1 MILLELIWGFF
12 RVGLFTFGGGYAAI
26 PLIRDIVL
34 TNGWLTEAEVTYL
47 IAICEST
54 PGPIMVNMA
63 TYVGS
68 TQAGILGSAL
78 ATLAVV
84 TPSFCIILLI
94 SSLLK
99 NVLKN
104 RYVQAAMDGMKPCI
118 VGIILATGIYMAAG
132 NCLGSVSALAVDWKA
147 VLITVALA
155 AAMAA
160 WQWLKKKKMSPIL
173 LIVLSAVLGILA
185 YGIQ

>member
-1 MILLELIWGFF
+1 MILLELLWGFF

-34 TNGWLTEAEVTYL
+34 SNGWMAEEELTYL

-54 PGPIMVNMA
+54 PGPIMVNLA
-63 TYVGS
+63 TYIGS

-84 TPSFCIILLI
+84 MPSFCIILLI
-94 SSLLK
+94 STLLK

-104 RYVQAAMDGMKPCI
+104 RYVQTAMDGMKPCI
-118 VGIILATGIYMAAG
+118 VGIILATGVYMVAG
-132 NCLGSVSALAVDWKA
+132 NCLGSLTAPAVNWKA
-147 VLITVALA
+147 VLITAVLV
-155 AAMAA
+155 AAMTV
-160 WQWLKKKKMSPIL
+160 WKKLRKKKMSPIL
-173 LIVLSAVLGILA
+173 LIVLSAVMGVLV
-185 YGIQ
+185 YGIM